1 MRWECLVVKKDN
13 LNELRTTTTNVT
25 FTPCG
30 EPVVK
35 TLLAGQHHEA
45 GYANFSAASN
55 GMVIISIEFNPGYSL
70 QDDSESVKINWSN
83 SAFVG
88 NQAPGLFPRKGT
100 NLVETVPVANFYAI
114 HLDVNR
120 PC

>member
-1 MRWECLVVKKDN
+1 MRWRWLVVKKYN
-13 LNELRTTTTNVT
+13 LNELRTTSTTTTNAT
-25 FTPCG
+25 FIPCG

-35 TLLAGQHHEA
+35 TLFAGQHYEA

-55 GMVIISIEFNPGYSL
+55 GMVTITIELNPGYSF

-100 NLVETVPVANFYAI
+100 
-114 HLDVNR
+114 
-120 PC
+120 